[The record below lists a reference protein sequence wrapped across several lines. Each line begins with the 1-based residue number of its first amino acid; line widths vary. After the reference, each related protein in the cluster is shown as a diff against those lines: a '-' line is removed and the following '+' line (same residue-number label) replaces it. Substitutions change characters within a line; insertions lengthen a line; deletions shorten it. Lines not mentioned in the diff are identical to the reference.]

1 MPVYVPKGEFGGK
14 KYVEIKS
21 LISPVKRLSKLNPF
35 PVISSGFA
43 VYSSN
48 SESGAC
54 VCMCVCVHM
63 CGSACWIRG

>member
-14 KYVEIKS
+14 KCVEINS

-48 SESGAC
+48 
-54 VCMCVCVHM
+54 
-63 CGSACWIRG
+63 